1 MKACGGLYHGCKR
14 FGVLLTNKVTEET
27 NGWLIG
33 CYILYVH
40 YSCVILYLCVC
51 RKTTS
56 GSHYSLAVQ
65 VKLLVGFPE
74 ALWGLTEHGQY
85 LPASQLLLLA
95 HHTHTA
101 LQLSP
106 TAAQVL

>member
-1 MKACGGLYHGCKR
+1 MVMVNCYHW
-14 FGVLLTNKVTEET
+14 V
-27 NGWLIG
+27 
-33 CYILYVH
+33 
-40 YSCVILYLCVC
+40 CVY
-51 RKTTS
+51 RKSTS

-65 VKLLVGFPE
+65 VKVLVGVPE
-74 ALWGLTEHGQY
+74 ALWSLTEHGQY

-106 TAAQVL
+106 TASQVQNIVPHSC